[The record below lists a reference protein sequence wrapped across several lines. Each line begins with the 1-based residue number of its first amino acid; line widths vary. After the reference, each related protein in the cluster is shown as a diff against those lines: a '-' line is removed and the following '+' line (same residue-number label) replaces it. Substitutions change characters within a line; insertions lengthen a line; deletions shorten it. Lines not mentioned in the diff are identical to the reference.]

1 MVMSYIFE
9 KIILIYIL
17 CFSKSNIIYNPIVD
31 LKDDF
36 LIKFNFNSF
45 TTSSGLILSLVNDN
59 NKIKY
64 DQNYYYLSPSIF
76 LCEDES
82 YQQFIFSENKLY
94 DINWNDENEIISLSI
109 KRSLASDVKFNGYI
123 KEHELIQ
130 TSVLSDKI
138 SNINKDEIIIYGT
151 KESEIYFYYIKE
163 SNEYLINGGLT
174 NDKISCKFIKSAI
187 YICVYVVNNNFKI
200 SILVH
205 IYESINQKAVKI
217 LTTKNVENSL
227 NFNEFILHDTDNENY
242 KVLCVTKKK
251 ENGEVEFKYFE
262 IFIQISYSFKI
273 LTSYTHLFSYEF
285 NILNMNNYESQVTS
299 YEDHKCY
306 ITRFNNEYLLCC
318 GSFNIIS
325 CTRKDNNFN
334 LNKEFSLN
342 LVGDIHNIF
351 ISISSNQ
358 AIISYINET
367 SRENYIYHY
376 YIYIPKCYDIYKNV
390 NSTQELEFDLDE
402 LFDRKTNTK
411 YYIKFNNL
419 LQTYGNIKI
428 GEEIIELTN
437 NITEIKD
444 GTKFYFISTNNNTG
458 DNLPISYE
466 ISNEETYSSNCNIYL
481 TIKDCYPSCKTC
493 SKYDSDSNFLSQ
505 NCIECKEEDNYFP
518 FPEKGSNCY
527 KESEMASTFTQWFF
541 DEENSIFKKCHPDC
555 SLCNGTSNENCL
567 ICYNANLFLYNGK
580 CIENCPENI
589 FKNQENKK
597 CEDCYK
603 NCKTCGMLGYLYD
616 MGCISC
622 LEKEMIFNNYENNF
636 YNCFKEYDNNTK
648 SFYVSEEI
656 NNISSCFELYGRYII
671 ENTYECIEKPDRGYF
686 ISNQTTGLLSPCP
699 QNCFACNNSN
709 ICDLCENDYLIQAGK
724 CVLSCSKGYYQ
735 YYNICLK
742 YYQNN
747 EDSNKGIVKS
757 INQSTSLFEFKS
769 IIKNNITG
777 FVNSSNLINGSDF
790 LAIISTSDNTDPKE
804 QLKKGISSFNLDD
817 CIEVI
822 KTHYNIS
829 KEENLIILNIESK
842 KM

>member
-1 MVMSYIFE
+1 M
-9 KIILIYIL
+9 
-17 CFSKSNIIYNPIVD
+17 
-31 LKDDF
+31 
-36 LIKFNFNSF
+36 
-45 TTSSGLILSLVNDN
+45 
-59 NKIKY
+59 
-64 DQNYYYLSPSIF
+64 
-76 LCEDES
+76 
-82 YQQFIFSENKLY
+82 
-94 DINWNDENEIISLSI
+94 
-109 KRSLASDVKFNGYI
+109 
-123 KEHELIQ
+123 
-130 TSVLSDKI
+130 
-138 SNINKDEIIIYGT
+138 
-151 KESEIYFYYIKE
+151 
-163 SNEYLINGGLT
+163 
-174 NDKISCKFIKSAI
+174 
-187 YICVYVVNNNFKI
+187 
-200 SILVH
+200 
-205 IYESINQKAVKI
+205 
-217 LTTKNVENSL
+217 
-227 NFNEFILHDTDNENY
+227 
-242 KVLCVTKKK
+242 
-251 ENGEVEFKYFE
+251 
-262 IFIQISYSFKI
+262 
-273 LTSYTHLFSYEF
+273 
-285 NILNMNNYESQVTS
+285 
-299 YEDHKCY
+299 
-306 ITRFNNEYLLCC
+306 
-318 GSFNIIS
+318 
-325 CTRKDNNFN
+325 
-334 LNKEFSLN
+334 
-342 LVGDIHNIF
+342 GDIHNIF

-518 FPEKGSNCY
+518 FPEEGSNCY

-555 SLCNGTSNENCL
+555 SLCNGTSDENCL
-567 ICYNANLFLYNGK
+567 ICYNANLLLYNGK
-580 CIENCPENI
+580 CIENCPENT

-603 NCKTCGMLGYLYD
+603 NCKTCGKLGYLYD

-622 LEKEMIFNNYENNF
+622 LEKEMIFNNYEINF

-709 ICDLCENDYLIQAGK
+709 ICDLCENDYLIQEGK

-842 KM
+842 KNVSKIQEEKNINDNSFNLGKNIQIEIFDISGKKLDLSVCKENIKIMQYIGDVEELDFDSAKGLSDKGIDIFNAGDNYFNDICQNYDDDKDIILKDRREDIYINASFCQKGCTYNGMNYELMAANCICDSSLLQNSLDNITENNNKNSEENKINFNTLTKSIIANLFDFNLDVFKCYNLIFNLKILITNIGFYCMIFMFILQIIFHIIYQYKKLKSIRHFMLIFSNKNPKNIHENPPPKNNKSNSKMEIMNKQKNIIENNNNKNIFSQKKK